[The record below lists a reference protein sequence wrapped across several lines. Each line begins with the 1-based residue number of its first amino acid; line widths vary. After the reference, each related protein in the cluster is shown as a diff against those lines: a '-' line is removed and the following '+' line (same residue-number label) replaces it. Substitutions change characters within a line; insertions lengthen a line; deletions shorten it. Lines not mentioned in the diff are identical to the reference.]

1 MLIHRINE
9 QRKMAGGGAS
19 AYNFGGSSKSDSSTK
34 TTSQTTNW
42 TDYNDQRVVGQDEAI
57 GLSGNGSTVNR
68 TTSNL
73 TSFIDTSNRSTNF
86 SDTSNRSTNFS
97 DSSTTDNRNQS
108 KSTTTFTDN
117 SDRSV
122 RITTT
127 DHGAVAAG
135 LGLGTKAL
143 DMAGKAV
150 SDAFNS
156 ATLQTESGLKATMAA
171 FDLAKSSG
179 ANSMASSAAVLGFAS
194 DTIGEARAAF
204 QEADDNGQK
213 TIAVYAILAVAAV
226 GVALALR
233 R

>member
-19 AYNFGGSSKSDSSTK
+19 AYNFGGSNKTDSSTQ
-34 TTSQTTNW
+34 TTSNTTNW

-57 GLSGNGSTVNR
+57 GLSGNNSTVNR

-86 SDTSNRSTNFS
+86 ADSSDRST
-97 DSSTTDNRNQS
+97 Q
-108 KSTTTFTDN
+108 FTDN
-117 SDRSV
+117 SDRSTHY
-122 RITTT
+122 TTT
-127 DHGAVAAG
+127 DHGAIAAG

-143 DMAGKAV
+143 DSVG
-150 SDAFNS
+150 
-156 ATLQTESGLKATMAA
+156 ATMKQAFDSLTIQSEHGLQATRAA

-179 ANSMASSAAVLGFAS
+179 ANSMTSSAAVLGFAT
-194 DTIGEARAAF
+194 DAIKETRAAF
-204 QEADDNGQK
+204 QEAEDGGNKQ
-213 TIAVYAILAVAAV
+213 IMLYAVMAVAAV
-226 GVALALR
+226 GIAVAMR

>member
-19 AYNFGGSSKSDSSTK
+19 AYNFGGSNKTDSSTK
-34 TTSQTTNW
+34 TTSNTTNW

-57 GLSGNGSTVNR
+57 GLSGNNSTVNR

-86 SDTSNRSTNFS
+86 ADSRSTVDNS
-97 DSSTTDNRNQS
+97 DSSTQ
-108 KSTTTFTDN
+108 FTDN
-117 SDRSV
+117 SDRSTHY
-122 RITTT
+122 TTT

-135 LGLGTKAL
+135 LGMGTKAL
-143 DMAGKAV
+143 DTVGLTMKQ
-150 SDAFNS
+150 AFDS
-156 ATLQTESGLKATMAA
+156 LTIQSEHGLKATNAA

-179 ANSMASSAAVLGFAS
+179 ANSMANSAAVLGFAT
-194 DTIGEARAAF
+194 DAIKETRAAF
-204 QEADDNGQK
+204 QEAEDGGNKQ
-213 TIAVYAILAVAAV
+213 IMLYAVMAVAAV
-226 GVALALR
+226 GIAVAVR

>member
-9 QRKMAGGGAS
+9 QRKMAGGRAS
-19 AYNFGGSSKSDSSTK
+19 AYNFGGDSKSDSSTK
-34 TTSQTTNW
+34 TTSNTTNW

-73 TSFIDTSNRSTNF
+73 TSFIDQSNRSTNF
-86 SDTSNRSTNFS
+86 SDTSDRSTVN
-97 DSSTTDNRNQS
+97 N
-108 KSTTTFTDN
+108 STTTFTDN

-122 RITTT
+122 RVTTT

-179 ANSMASSAAVLGFAS
+179 ANSLAGSAAVLGFAT